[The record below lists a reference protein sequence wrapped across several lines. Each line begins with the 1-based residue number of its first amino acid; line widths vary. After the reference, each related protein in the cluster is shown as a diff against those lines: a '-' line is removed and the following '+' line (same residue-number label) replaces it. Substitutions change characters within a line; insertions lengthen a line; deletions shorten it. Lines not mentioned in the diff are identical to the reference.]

1 MKSFLIL
8 CLLSVLVFPGF
19 GQENFP
25 PYPVPAKY
33 KMKSAQSLPTRV
45 NNAELKFFP
54 EIFNQSGWSCNQ
66 SSSIG
71 YVLTYELNRL
81 RDLDAGSAG
90 NNYPPFFVYNFL
102 NRASASNGVSYFDSW
117 EIIKAAGSPTVTDF
131 PLQYGPD
138 VWMSGYEKY
147 YRAMQNRVIE
157 NYSIHVGNPEGLEVL
172 KHFLI
177 DRLDDQ
183 EYGGLANIQI
193 ASGGMDIHYTSDVS
207 KDPHAPILISF
218 GEVVGHA
225 LTVVGY
231 DDEIGYDNNGDG
243 YITNDVDINEDNI
256 IDMRDWEKGA
266 FILANTWG
274 KGWGRDGFAYCQY
287 RVFASEGNQGGIWN
301 KSVHVVKP
309 VKQMDPVLTMRVK
322 MKHSS
327 RDKFRLMAGVS
338 SNPEAT
344 VPERVMAFPH
354 FNYQGGDHPLFN
366 DDQSDST
373 LFELGLDI
381 SSLIS
386 DFEPGENLRFF
397 LIIDEKDPASVGDG
411 EVLEFSVIN
420 YPDEKKET
428 ISDQKN
434 VAIKNN
440 ASTVLYVNTGI
451 SFDKVG
457 IKNVETSFVQP
468 GELFTRQLEAEGG
481 EPPYLWE
488 LVNDY
493 EEEHFERAFPEVAG
507 TVLSSAASR
516 KQFTHIDLPFAFP
529 FYGEEYSS
537 MIVDEDG
544 ALHFGTEYYDYP
556 YQVNSDLVFQVRKS
570 IIPFGCDQEV
580 IDDTDLIRYES
591 SYEAAKIFWETSV
604 LFENQQYKTQV
615 GVYLYPNGR
624 IEYHYGS
631 FTTPPGAMYEWMA
644 GISNGDGRSYKIAT
658 VSKLGILFQ
667 NYGVGF
673 EPNNY
678 PGEVS
683 LTTDGMLSCRPA
695 DEGKIWNIN
704 VQVRDKNNQISNGL
718 VPVSTI
724 NWEETKKLGSTY
736 PNPFKESTNISF
748 LVPSLQKVVLR
759 IYDSSGRAIKDIV
772 NQDLPA
778 GEYKYVWK
786 GSDQNYRAMQSGIY
800 YYRLEIGEEWEV
812 GKIVLMR

>member
-1 MKSFLIL
+1 MKSFIIL
-8 CLLSVLVFPGF
+8 CLVSLLVFPGF

-33 KMKSAQSLPTRV
+33 KMKSAQSLPVRV
-45 NNAELKFFP
+45 NNADLKYFP
-54 EIFNQSGWSCNQ
+54 EIINQNGWSCNQ
-66 SSSIG
+66 ASSIG

-81 RDLDAGSAG
+81 RDLDATQDG
-90 NNYPPFFVYNFL
+90 NRYPPFFVYNFL
-102 NRASASNGVSYFDSW
+102 NKASASNGVSYFDSW
-117 EIIKAAGSPTVTDF
+117 EIVKAAGSPTLIDF
-131 PLQYGPD
+131 PFELGAG

-157 NYSIHVGNPEGLEVL
+157 NYSIHMGNPEGLEIL

-183 EYGGLANIQI
+183 DYGGLANVQI
-193 ASGGMDIHYTSDVS
+193 ASGGMNIKHTDDSS
-207 KDPHAPILISF
+207 KDPGAPVLINF
-218 GEVVGHA
+218 GISVGHA

-243 YITNDVDINEDNI
+243 QITNDVDINEDNI
-256 IDMRDWEKGA
+256 VDMRDWEMGSL
-266 FILANTWG
+266 ILANTWG
-274 KGWGRDGFAYCQY
+274 KGWGRNGFTYCQY
-287 RVFASEGNQGGIWN
+287 RVIASEGHNGGIWN

-309 VKQMDPVLTMRVK
+309 VKQMNPVLTMRVK

-327 RDKFRLMAGVS
+327 RNKFRLMAGVS

-344 VPERVMAFPH
+344 EPERVMGFPH
-354 FNYQGGDHPLFN
+354 FNYQGGDYPLY
-366 DDQSDST
+366 DEDQSDT
-373 LFELGLDI
+373 TQFELGLDI

-386 DFEPGENLRFF
+386 DFEPGQSLRFF
-397 LIIDEKDPASVGDG
+397 FIIDEKDPGSVGEG
-411 EVLEFSVIN
+411 EIIEFSIIN

-434 VAIKNN
+434 ITIKNN
-440 ASTVLYVNTGI
+440 TSTILSVNTGI
-451 SFDKVG
+451 NFDKVEVK
-457 IKNVETSFVQP
+457 IVETSFVQP
-468 GELFTRQLEAEGG
+468 GELFTRQLEAAGG

-493 EEEHFERAFPEVAG
+493 EEEHFERAFPEVTG
-507 TVLSSAASR
+507 TVLSSAANR
-516 KQFTHIDLPFAFP
+516 NQFTHIDLPFTFP
-529 FYGEEYSS
+529 FYGQDYSS
-537 MIVDEDG
+537 LIVDEDG

-556 YQVNSDLVFQVRKS
+556 YQINGDLVFQVRKS
-570 IIPFGCDQEV
+570 IIPFGCDLQL
-580 IDDTDLIRYES
+580 IKDTDLIRYES
-591 SYEAAKIFWETSV
+591 SFEVAKIFWETSII
-604 LFENQQYKTQV
+604 FGDQEYQTQV
-615 GVYLYPNGR
+615 GVYLYPSGR
-624 IEYHYGS
+624 IEYHYGD
-631 FTTPPGAMYEWMA
+631 FTTPPGDMYEWMS

-667 NYGVGF
+667 NYGVRF

-695 DEGKIWNIN
+695 DAGRIWNII
-704 VQVRDKNNQISNGL
+704 VQVRDKNNQISIGA

-724 NWEETKKLGSTY
+724 NWEDTEKLGTSY
-736 PNPFKESTNISF
+736 PNPFKEITNISF
-748 LVPSLQKVVLR
+748 LVPSQQRVVLR

-778 GEYKYVWK
+778 GAYKYTWN
-786 GSDQNYRAMQSGIY
+786 GTDMNYRSMQTGIY
-800 YYRLEIGEEWEV
+800 YYRLEIGDKWET